1 MKRQGLWSAERRRG
15 GDRSVAGPRRQCVS
29 LSLSRQLCYGM
40 GPMEIAL
47 ITVYSHRECTL
58 KDVAGGYGT
67 VFSIGGSLPARL
79 LSRAKERLAALP
91 SPVLGYVARAAREAG
106 HDVRV
111 HDVRRGAA
119 GHDPLPTADVA
130 LVLSSIVD
138 ATAEREVL
146 RELRNAGVFTV
157 VFGAHASMRPHFY
170 AGVADVVVRG
180 EPEALGARLFER
192 TPRGIVDAGFV
203 EDLDALAFPDWD
215 PFPVPTYRYALLSAR
230 GATLPVSG
238 VRGCAFGCGYCP
250 FRATSRFR
258 QRRPER
264 VIEEVRRLR
273 ERHGVRGIA
282 FRDPLFNLDRDRVL
296 ALAEGLAPL
305 DVRFS
310 GEMRADRLDTELL
323 TRLRDAG
330 LRSLEIGVESVNT
343 DMLARHKRQPPGAA
357 QIERTIETAHRLGI
371 RVIANFMLGLPEDD
385 ERSIRSTVAWAK
397 RLNTFAVQFTV
408 ATPYPG
414 TTLDGPELSAL
425 APESL
430 TGFTPVLPHPTLSP
444 ERIDRLREWAY
455 VSYHLRPRY
464 VAGFVRQAARAMVD

>member
-1 MKRQGLWSAERRRG
+1 MR
-15 GDRSVAGPRRQCVS
+15 
-29 LSLSRQLCYGM
+29 
-40 GPMEIAL
+40 PMEIAL

-67 VFSIGGSLPARL
+67 VFSIGDSLPARL

-91 SPVLGYVARAAREAG
+91 SPALGYLARQAAAAG
-106 HDVRV
+106 HRVRV
-111 HDVRRGAA
+111 HDIRRGAA
-119 GHDPLPTADVA
+119 GRDPLPEADLA

-138 ATAEREVL
+138 ASAEREVL
-146 RELRNAGVFTV
+146 AELREAGAFTI
-157 VFGAHASMRPHFY
+157 VFGAHASMRPGFY
-170 AGVADVVVRG
+170 AEVADVVVKG
-180 EPEALGARLFER
+180 EPEALGARLFDTTASGVVE
-192 TPRGIVDAGFV
+192 AGFV
-203 EDLDALAFPDWD
+203 DDLDALPFPHWE
-215 PFPVPTYRYALLSAR
+215 PFPVASYRYALLSAR

-264 VIEEVRRLR
+264 VVEEVRRLK

-296 ALAEGLAPL
+296 ALSDGLAPL

-310 GEMRADRLDTELL
+310 GEMRADRLDAELL
-323 TRLRDAG
+323 ARLRDAG
-330 LRSLEIGVESVNT
+330 LRSLEIGVESV
-343 DMLARHKRQPPGAA
+343 DLEMLTRHKRQPPKTRV
-357 QIERTIETAHRLGI
+357 IENTIETAHRLGI

-385 ERSIRSTVAWAK
+385 EDTIRATVAWAK

-414 TTLDGPELSAL
+414 TTLDSPRLPTL
-425 APESL
+425 PPESL

-455 VSYHLRPRY
+455 VSYHARPRY
-464 VAGFVRQAARAMVD
+464 VARFVSQAARALVD